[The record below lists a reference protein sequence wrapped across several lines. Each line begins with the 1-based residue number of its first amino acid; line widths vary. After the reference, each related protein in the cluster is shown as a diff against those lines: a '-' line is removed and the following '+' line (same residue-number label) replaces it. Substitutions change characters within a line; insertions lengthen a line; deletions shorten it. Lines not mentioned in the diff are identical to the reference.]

1 MIRAALFLAAAA
13 RAAAPLDADT
23 TKRLD
28 QLQQLLL
35 QNTNTAL
42 PTWTATRRDA
52 DVVEWTSF
60 VNGSAKAGATGA
72 LNGTRVARK
81 RSPCA
86 DPRATLKPTRAKS
99 KRPLPV
105 EAKHFAEA
113 VAELYFMEHLRGRPG
128 VPVLRGAWYT
138 DQGLEYVVD
147 HAGPPL
153 LMKKVANKHPLTD
166 FHQAVD
172 NAALRRPLLLAR
184 ALLECVPVRKRISS
198 TRNGACLMAR
208 TTVDAP
214 AGASGPSPRKE
225 ATSSTTSPG
234 SSSACGRR
242 PVFHQW

>member
-1 MIRAALFLAAAA
+1 M
-13 RAAAPLDADT
+13 
-23 TKRLD
+23 RLRGGPATA
-28 QLQQLLL
+28 LLL
-35 QNTNTAL
+35 ACL
-42 PTWTATRRDA
+42 GPAHVRC
-52 DVVEWTSF
+52 
-60 VNGSAKAGATGA
+60 
-72 LNGTRVARK
+72 ARHT
-81 RSPCA
+81 C
-86 DPRATLKPTRAKS
+86 
-99 KRPLPV
+99 
-105 EAKHFAEA
+105 A
-113 VAELYFMEHLRGRPG
+113 VAKEGTEIIFDCGGELISAVDFSSYGRP
-128 VPVLRGAWYT
+128 RGEC
-138 DQGLEYVVD
+138 DVD
-147 HAGPPL
+147 SV

-198 TRNGACLMAR
+198 TRNGACSMAR